1 MIASNKAFA
10 IVSSPAEIEL
20 YDVFIEFNKEKRP
33 IVALC
38 TEKLNPVGDISPSS
52 FLWFISF
59 ITLSISP

>member
-20 YDVFIEFNKEKRP
+20 YDVFIEFNKEKSP

-52 FLWFISF
+52 FL
-59 ITLSISP
+59 